1 MRVITLGGSLFA
13 VWVLLSGHF
22 EPLLL
27 GLGLLSSALVV
38 AIAIRMDVVDHEG
51 VPVQLGR
58 RLLFYIPWLVKEIV
72 KANVAVMRVVLSPS
86 LPISPAIVRV
96 RGLQKTDLGR
106 VIFANSITLTP
117 GTITVGVQGEELT
130 VHALV
135 SRFVDEME
143 EGDMNRRVAAL
154 EGVE

>member
-27 GLGLLSSALVV
+27 GLGLLSCVLVV
-38 AIAIRMDVVDHEG
+38 SIAIRMDVVDHEG

-72 KANVAVMRVVLSPS
+72 KANLAVMRVVLSPA
-86 LPISPAIVRV
+86 LPISPAIVRF

-117 GTITVGVQGEELT
+117 GTITVGVRGEELT

-135 SRFVDEME
+135 SGFVDGME

>member
-1 MRVITLGGSLFA
+1 MRVLTLGGSLFA
-13 VWVLLSGHF
+13 VWLLLSGHL

-27 GLGLLSSALVV
+27 GLGLLSCALVV
-38 AIAIRMDVVDHEG
+38 VIAVRMDVVDHEG
-51 VPVQLGR
+51 VPVHLTR
-58 RLLFYIPWLVKEIV
+58 HLLAYLPWLVKEMV
-72 KANVAVMRVVLSPS
+72 KANLAVMRVVLSPA
-86 LPISPAIVRV
+86 LPISPTIVRF

-117 GTITVGVQGEELT
+117 GTITVGVRGEELI

-135 SRFVDEME
+135 SGFVDGME

-154 EGVE
+154 EGAD